1 MKEEYFQN
9 VRYRMREEGFHY
21 CFAHYSRWPEI
32 KDEKFHQLR
41 EAYLKAAEELKK
53 YVIEKAGEED
63 EQG

>member
-1 MKEEYFQN
+1 
-9 VRYRMREEGFHY
+9 MREEGFHY

-53 YVIEKAGEED
+53 YVFEKAEEED
-63 EQG
+63 DE

>member
-9 VRYRMREEGFHY
+9 VRYRIKEEGFHY

-41 EAYLKAAEELKK
+41 EAYLQAAKKLEE
-53 YVIEKAGEED
+53 YVLEKVKED

>member
-1 MKEEYFQN
+1 
-9 VRYRMREEGFHY
+9 MREEGFHY

-41 EAYLKAAEELKK
+41 EAYLQAAKELEE
-53 YVIEKAGEED
+53 YVLEKVKED